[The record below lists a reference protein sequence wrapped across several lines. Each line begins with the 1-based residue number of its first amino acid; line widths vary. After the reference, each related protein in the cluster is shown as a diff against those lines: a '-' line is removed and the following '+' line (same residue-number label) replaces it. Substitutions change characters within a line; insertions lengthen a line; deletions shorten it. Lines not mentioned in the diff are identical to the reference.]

1 MKKLLIFILTFV
13 VFFSGVKLTAKDN
26 NPLLT
31 KFNTP
36 NGVPPFDK
44 IKPKHFLPAFK
55 EAIKKHEAEIDIII
69 KNKKPADFQNTI
81 EALEYSGEL
90 LNDISTIFF
99 NLNSANTNKEIQSIA
114 KEVAPMLSE
123 HGDKI
128 SLNPE
133 LFKKVKQVY
142 SHKTNLQLNTEQ
154 AKLLEETYKGFVRG
168 GAELDETHKKR
179 FSEINQKLSLLTLK
193 FGENV
198 LAETNKFKLIVDKK
212 EDLTG
217 LPQSVIDGAAET
229 AKHAG
234 LDGKWVFTI
243 HNPSLIPFL
252 QYSANRELREKL
264 WRAYQGRC
272 NQGNEYDN
280 KEVIRE
286 ISNLRLEKA
295 KLLGYN
301 SHSDFVLSDN
311 MAKSPNAVYKL
322 LNELW
327 TPALEVAKKAAEE
340 YQEMIKKDGKSFKLE
355 PWDWRYYA
363 EKQRKEKYDLDE
375 EQLKPYFKLENVRDG
390 IFELVK
396 RLYGIT
402 FKVRK
407 DLPKYHSDA
416 ITYEVLDK
424 DKSLLAIL
432 YMDFFPRESKKSGA
446 WMTNYRETY
455 KKDGK
460 RVIPVISLVCN
471 FTKPTGDTP
480 SLLTIDEVETFFH
493 EFGHGLHGMFAKG
506 NYKSISGTNVSRDF
520 VELPSQIMEN
530 WSTEPEVL
538 SFYAKH
544 WKTNEL
550 IPQELVNKLK
560 KSSLFNQGFIT
571 VEYLAASLLDMAYF
585 TRTEP
590 LTDDINQYE
599 AKELNKVG
607 LIPEIISRYKS
618 TYFQHIFSGG
628 YSSGY
633 YSYIWAA
640 VLDADAYEAFKEHGL
655 FDRKT
660 ADSFRYN
667 LLEKGNTEDAMVL
680 YKKFRGKEPVI
691 EPLLKRRG
699 LK

>member
-1 MKKLLIFILTFV
+1 MSFFLLIFVIL
-13 VFFSGVKLTAKDN
+13 FSGVKLSAKEN
-26 NPLLT
+26 NPLLS
-31 KFNTP
+31 KFTTP
-36 NGVPPFDK
+36 YGVPPFDK
-44 IKPKHFLPAFK
+44 IKPEHFLPAFN
-55 EAIKKHEAEIDIII
+55 EAIKKHEAEIEKII
-69 KNKKPADFQNTI
+69 KNKKPADFKNTI

-99 NLNSANTNKEIQSIA
+99 NLNSANTNKDLQKIA
-114 KEVAPMLSE
+114 KEVAPMLSK

-128 SLNPE
+128 SLNPDLYKRVNE
-133 LFKKVKQVY
+133 VYKQ
-142 SHKTNLQLNTEQ
+142 KTNLKLTAEQL
-154 AKLLEETYKGFVRG
+154 KLLEETNKSFIRG
-168 GAELDETHKKR
+168 GAGLDPAKKKR
-179 FSEINQKLSLLTLK
+179 FSEINEKLSLLTLK
-193 FGENV
+193 YGENV
-198 LAETNKFKLIVDKK
+198 LAETNSFKLIIDKK
-212 EDLTG
+212 EDLAG
-217 LPQSVIDGAAET
+217 LPQSVIDGAADA
-229 AKHAG
+229 AKQSG
-234 LDGKWVFTI
+234 NDGKWVFTI

-252 QYSANRELREKL
+252 QYSANRDLREKI
-264 WRAYQGRC
+264 WKAYKSRC
-272 NQGNEYDN
+272 NNGNSNDN
-280 KEVIRE
+280 KEVIKE
-286 ISNLRLEKA
+286 IVNLRLERA

-301 SHSDFVLSDN
+301 TYSEFVLSDN
-311 MAKSPNAVYKL
+311 MAKNPQNVFKL

-327 TPALEVAKKAAEE
+327 VPALKVAQKEADE
-340 YQEMIKKDGKSFKLE
+340 YRDLIQKEGNNFKLE
-355 PWDWRYYA
+355 PWDWRYYS
-363 EKQRKEKYDLDE
+363 EKMRKVKYDLDE
-375 EQLKPYFKLENVRDG
+375 EQLKPYFKLENVRNG

-402 FKVRK
+402 FKERK
-407 DLPKYHSDA
+407 DLPKYHTDA

-446 WMTNYRETY
+446 WMTNYREVF

-530 WSTEPEVL
+530 WCTEPEVL
-538 SFYAKH
+538 ALYAKH

-550 IPQELVNKLK
+550 IPQALITKMKN
-560 KSSLFNQGFIT
+560 SSLFSQGFIT
-571 VEYLAASLLDMAYF
+571 VEYLAASLLDMAYY
-585 TRTEP
+585 TRTEE
-590 LTDDINQYE
+590 LKDDINTFE
-599 AKELNKVG
+599 EKELNKVG
-607 LIPEIISRYKS
+607 LIPEIIARYKS

-640 VLDADAYEAFKEHGL
+640 VLDADAYEAFKENGL
-655 FDRKT
+655 FDKKT
-660 ADSFRYN
+660 ADAFRYN
-667 LLEKGNTEDAMVL
+667 VLEKGNTEDAMVL
-680 YKKFRGKEPVI
+680 YKKFRGKEPI
-691 EPLLKRRG
+691 IDPLLKRRG